1 MISWLA
7 AWIPG
12 GAEGVPI
19 PYSPRMDDGI
29 TIVLL
34 CCFFLSAYV
43 LSRSRRFLLQLV
55 KDFLLHRERTSIF
68 ATSTAGDMRYL
79 LLLILQTCILSGVCI
94 FNYCNDI
101 QPELVHHVPP
111 FALLGLYIGISLLYL
126 FLKWILYS
134 VLGWIFF
141 DESTTTL
148 WLESYSTLLYYRT
161 LKIKKVLVSQPKPA
175 SEKSPYYDIAEKYG
189 VKIDFRPFIKVE
201 SLSAKEFRQQK
212 VSILDHTAVIFTS
225 RHAIDHF
232 FHLCTELRVTI
243 PETMKYFC
251 VTEAIAL
258 YIQKYVQYR
267 KRKIFFGNT
276 GKFDDLLSSIIKHKT
291 EKYLVPMSDVHTDDI
306 KNLLDKSK
314 IQHTE
319 VVMYRT
325 VSNDFTPDEKFD
337 YDMLVFFSPA
347 GVSSLKKN
355 FPDFEQKEIKIG
367 TFGST
372 TAQAV
377 RDAGLRLDLEAP
389 SVQAPSMTAALDM
402 FIKENNKGK

>member
-1 MISWLA
+1 MKVRNI
-7 AWIPG
+7 
-12 GAEGVPI
+12 
-19 PYSPRMDDGI
+19 
-29 TIVLL
+29 
-34 CCFFLSAYV
+34 
-43 LSRSRRFLLQLV
+43 
-55 KDFLLHRERTSIF
+55 
-68 ATSTAGDMRYL
+68 
-79 LLLILQTCILSGVCI
+79 LI
-94 FNYCNDI
+94 
-101 QPELVHHVPP
+101 
-111 FALLGLYIGISLLYL
+111 
-126 FLKWILYS
+126 
-134 VLGWIFF
+134 
-141 DESTTTL
+141 
-148 WLESYSTLLYYRT
+148 
-161 LKIKKVLVSQPKPA
+161 SQPAPA
-175 SEKSPYYDIAEKYG
+175 VIEKSPFYEIIQKYNA
-189 VKIDFRPFIKVE
+189 KIDYRPFIKVVGV
-201 SLSAKEFRQQK
+201 SLKEFRSQR
-212 VSILDHTAVIFTS
+212 VEILEHTAVVFTNRTTVDS
-225 RHAIDHF
+225 F
-232 FHLCTELRVTI
+232 FRICEEARITV

-276 GKFDDLLSSIIKHKT
+276 GKFDDLLPSIVKHKT
-291 EKYLVPMSDVHTDDI
+291 EKYLVPMSDVHTEEI

-389 SVQAPSMTAALDM
+389 GVQAPSMTAALDM

>member
-1 MISWLA
+1 M
-7 AWIPG
+7 
-12 GAEGVPI
+12 
-19 PYSPRMDDGI
+19 
-29 TIVLL
+29 
-34 CCFFLSAYV
+34 
-43 LSRSRRFLLQLV
+43 
-55 KDFLLHRERTSIF
+55 
-68 ATSTAGDMRYL
+68 
-79 LLLILQTCILSGVCI
+79 
-94 FNYCNDI
+94 
-101 QPELVHHVPP
+101 
-111 FALLGLYIGISLLYL
+111 
-126 FLKWILYS
+126 
-134 VLGWIFF
+134 
-141 DESTTTL
+141 
-148 WLESYSTLLYYRT
+148 
-161 LKIKKVLVSQPKPA
+161 KIKKVLVSQPKPA

-212 VSILDHTAVIFTS
+212 VSVLDHTAVIFTS

-232 FHLCTELRVTI
+232 FLLCTELRVTI

-276 GKFDDLLSSIIKHKT
+276 GKFDDLLPSIVKHKT
-291 EKYLVPMSDVHTDDI
+291 EQYLVPMSDVHTEDI
-306 KNLLDKSK
+306 KNLLDKNK

-325 VSNDFTPDEKFD
+325 VSNDFAQDEAFD

-347 GVSSLKKN
+347 GVTSLKKN
-355 FPDFEQKEIKIG
+355 FPNFEQKEIKIG